1 MPILDFN
8 IELQQHNNWCWAA
21 VAVSVDRYFDRK
33 STWCQ
38 CRVASK
44 MAKMEKLKVKNC
56 GTCQKPK
63 HAPKACNRP
72 WSLDK
77 ALKIVDRLKGK
88 PPLRPLTF
96 EQTERR
102 IKAGRPVCVR
112 IQWGG
117 GQGGHFV
124 VISGY
129 ATGKSGSRWVD
140 VEDPHA
146 GSSTWRYDEFRENY
160 QYAQGHWV
168 ETYAV

>member
-1 MPILDFN
+1 MPILDFEM
-8 IELQQHNNWCWAA
+8 ELQQHNNWCWAA
-21 VAVSVDRYFDRK
+21 VAVSVDRFFNRN

-38 CRVASK
+38 CRVASR

-56 GTCQKPK
+56 GTCRKPK
-63 HAPKACNRP
+63 RAPEACNRP
-72 WSLDK
+72 WFLDR
-77 ALKIVDRLKGK
+77 ALNIVERLKGK
-88 PPLRPLTF
+88 PKPRPLTF
-96 EQTERR
+96 EQIERR

-124 VISGY
+124 VISGCV
-129 ATGKSGSRWVD
+129 GNSSGRWVD

-146 GSSTWRYDEFRENY
+146 GSSTWRYDEFLVNY
-160 QYAQGHWV
+160 QYSRGRWA